1 VKRAYALRGPTQPID
16 FSFPRKWQYGEWRS
30 FQQNWFQ
37 SYDWLEY
44 SESKDAAFCLHCYLF
59 FHLGWSE
66 KFGSDVFARK
76 GYEKWKKAIERFD
89 KHAGSASH
97 NNGRMMC
104 DETKGQV

>member
-1 VKRAYALRGPTQPID
+1 
-16 FSFPRKWQYGEWRS
+16 
-30 FQQNWFQ
+30 
-37 SYDWLEY
+37 
-44 SESKDAAFCLHCYLF
+44 
-59 FHLGWSE
+59 LGWSE